1 MDSRKVHFAVA
12 AVPRFDAAATSVECS
27 IIMIGPHDEPGIP
40 VFGYSASLPR
50 LKFSTTI

>member
-27 IIMIGPHDEPGIP
+27 IIMIGRMMNPAFRFLDTPP
-40 VFGYSASLPR
+40 VCRG
-50 LKFSTTI
+50 